1 MNYKLLLKIENIK
14 KSFDSIEILKD
25 ISLEIYKSD
34 IITIFGHSGVGKS
47 TLLSIVTGMLTS
59 NIGKIFINKVEM
71 DNLNNSDLRRK
82 YMGILFQKNNLLP
95 EFNVKENLL
104 LPLIINNKP
113 YNEGIKR
120 VNELLDFLHLHD
132 LISRM
137 PATLSRGEYQRI
149 SLLKSI
155 ANEPAIVIADE
166 PTANLDENNCKQL
179 IDLIVKLNRDLN
191 VTFLIA
197 SHDKRFTKISNKTYK
212 LFDGRL
218 NKNE

>member
-1 MNYKLLLKIENIK
+1 MLLKIENIN
-14 KSFDSIEILKD
+14 KSFNNIDILKNV
-25 ISLEIYKSD
+25 SLEIDKSD

-47 TLLSIVTGMLTS
+47 TLLSIVSGMLTLNS
-59 NIGKIFINKVEM
+59 GKIIINNIEM
-71 DNLNNSDLRRK
+71 NKLNNSSIRK
-82 YMGILFQKNNLLP
+82 KHMGILFQKNNLLS
-95 EFNVKENLL
+95 EFNVRDNLL

-113 YNEGIKR
+113 YNDAVNR
-120 VNELLDFLHLHD
+120 VDDLLNLLNLSN
-132 LISRM
+132 LICRK
-137 PATLSRGEYQRI
+137 PGTLSRGEYQRI

-191 VTFLIA
+191 ITFLIA
-197 SHDKRFTKISNKTYK
+197 SHDKRFSSISSKTYK

>member
-1 MNYKLLLKIENIK
+1 MK
-14 KSFDSIEILKD
+14 
-25 ISLEIYKSD
+25 
-34 IITIFGHSGVGKS
+34 
-47 TLLSIVTGMLTS
+47 
-59 NIGKIFINKVEM
+59 KIFYSSI
-71 DNLNNSDLRRK
+71 RK
-82 YMGILFQKNNLLP
+82 KHMGILFQKNNLLS
-95 EFNVKENLL
+95 EFNVRDNLL

-113 YNEGIKR
+113 YNDAVNR
-120 VNELLDFLHLHD
+120 VDDLLNLLNLSN
-132 LISRM
+132 LICRK
-137 PATLSRGEYQRI
+137 PGTLSRGEYQRI

-191 VTFLIA
+191 ITFLIA
-197 SHDKRFTKISNKTYK
+197 SHDKRFSSISSKTYK